1 MYKKIIDEL
10 NQELHNKTYN
20 QSKEILWLM
29 QDKNNLEE
37 EVMLANQEKERLKQV
52 QAEKYSILKMTD

>member
-1 MYKKIIDEL
+1 
-10 NQELHNKTYN
+10 
-20 QSKEILWLM
+20 M

-52 QAEKYSILKMTD
+52 RLFSDEKHFSRGFKFHNIS

>member
-52 QAEKYSILKMTD
+52 QPENYSILKD